1 MAFFSQKSLGVS
13 LCEQPGSGERIIL
26 NTSGNSNMWVDEEQ
40 YHTWREVLLHMGLVF
55 FLVQFV
61 FDIVALELL
70 WTRT

>member
-1 MAFFSQKSLGVS
+1 MRTAREWRAHHSEHIWEFEHVL
-13 LCEQPGSGERIIL
+13 
-26 NTSGNSNMWVDEEQ
+26 VDEEQ